1 MATVSVQVNGRTYP
15 VGCADGQEQRVTA
28 LAGRFDAEVRKVAAE
43 VGQVG
48 EIRLFLMAALI
59 LADQLAE
66 ADARVLNATAA
77 LPSSAGD
84 GDARAAEALNRA
96 ADAIE
101 KLTAG
106 L

>member
-15 VGCADGQEQRVTA
+15 VGCADGQEQRVAA

-66 ADARVLNATAA
+66 ADARALNAAA
-77 LPSSAGD
+77 AVPSSVGD

-101 KLTAG
+101 KLTASF
-106 L
+106 